1 MNPSDLL
8 RRFSGLWD
16 NSFLRVWQ
24 NFDYHDIHLTLTV
37 SRAAHRDVDPRSS
50 QLYSSGVS
58 NNKKSTVFPKTEE
71 KSRLLESLAV
81 FQTLEPE
88 ELEVVAEHSAWLHC
102 HKGEVVFGPEQD
114 QGKGHGR
121 VYAVYEGEV
130 LITKSGDEKRNISLA
145 TFVKGESFGEL
156 SLFDREPG
164 NNVAL
169 CEQDTTLLVFP
180 LDGLA
185 GTLFAQH
192 PKIGAKVLS
201 NLLAMVARRIRS
213 TNRLIAEKTPW
224 VEELRRQVMIDKL
237 TGLYN
242 AGYLEQELAQTIDQ
256 RQAGVSLLM
265 IKPDNLK
272 TLNDRFGHKA
282 GDRTLQL
289 MAAELRTLLGDGP
302 TPVRYKGDVFT
313 VIMPEASHEAA
324 KQTAYT
330 IRQAM
335 RTIDLTELTAD
346 SASKNAGEQC
356 LRITVSVGVA
366 CYPNGCASAAQLVE
380 GAYRNMFVARNRG
393 GNRIYSQRKK

>member
-1 MNPSDLL
+1 
-8 RRFSGLWD
+8 
-16 NSFLRVWQ
+16 
-24 NFDYHDIHLTLTV
+24 
-37 SRAAHRDVDPRSS
+37 
-50 QLYSSGVS
+50 
-58 NNKKSTVFPKTEE
+58 
-71 KSRLLESLAV
+71 
-81 FQTLEPE
+81 
-88 ELEVVAEHSAWLHC
+88 VAEHSAWLHC